1 MVKQGIKGGR
11 IVFVSSFLGYTT
23 FVGYAGYSAGKYAIR
38 GKSPAPLLRSP
49 VHKIVEYRLTEPKC
63 ASLS

>member
-38 GKSPAPLLRSP
+38 GKSPAPLL
-49 VHKIVEYRLTEPKC
+49 HKIVEYRLTEPKC